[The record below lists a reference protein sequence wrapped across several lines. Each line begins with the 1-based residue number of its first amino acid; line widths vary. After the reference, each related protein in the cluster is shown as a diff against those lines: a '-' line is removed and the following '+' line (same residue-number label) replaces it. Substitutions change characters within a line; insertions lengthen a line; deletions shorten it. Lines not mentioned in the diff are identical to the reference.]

1 MASTRPLCTS
11 STTARASCASM
22 STRFLATRSP
32 LTKRASCA
40 RSSTT
45 RTRRSS
51 WSAASARIRPP
62 GTKRCLTSS
71 SWSLVRFQAATPAPR
86 FVRPSHAIT
95 PTSSTSCYTRIR
107 MRTTIVCA
115 ITSASWSPSWR
126 PQAPTTLSSRSPRS
140 SSAWP
145 STTCTWWATSSTAAA
160 ALPRLWTACSPTIH
174 STSSG
179 ATTTCCGWALRPVSP
194 PASQRCCATTY
205 ATTITRSWR
214 TTTAS
219 RCASLLP
226 LPMPPTPPVSP
237 SPR

>member
-1 MASTRPLCTS
+1 
-11 STTARASCASM
+11 M
-22 STRFLATRSP
+22 STRSLATRSP
-32 LTKRASCA
+32 LTKRASCV

-45 RTRRSS
+45 RARRSS
-51 WSAASARIRPP
+51 WSAASARTRPP
-62 GTKRCLTSS
+62 GTRRCLTSS
-71 SWSLVRFQAATPAPR
+71 SWSLARFQAATRAPR
-86 FVRPSHAIT
+86 CVRPSRATT
-95 PTSSTSCYTRIR
+95 PISSTSCCTRTR
-107 MRTTIVCA
+107 TRTTIACA

-126 PQAPTTLSSRSPRS
+126 PPAPTTLSSRSLRS

-145 STTCTWWATSSTAAA
+145 STTCTWWAISSTEAAA
-160 ALPRLWTACSPTIH
+160 RPRLWTACSPTIR

-194 PASQRCCATTY
+194 PASPRYCATTY
-205 ATTITRSWR
+205 ATTTTRSSR

-219 RCASLLP
+219 RCVSLLP